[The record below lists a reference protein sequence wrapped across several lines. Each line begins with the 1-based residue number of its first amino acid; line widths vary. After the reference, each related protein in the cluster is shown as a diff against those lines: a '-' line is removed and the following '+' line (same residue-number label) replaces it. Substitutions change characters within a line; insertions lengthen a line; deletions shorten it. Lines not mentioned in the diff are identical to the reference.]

1 MKTSVAL
8 ISPLKWTFSLKMLS
22 YHIHVNAVG
31 VRPSM
36 LEVLLET
43 LTKRIGDLVEAYEL
57 FNLLHLCVVASCA
70 RVQPLNDGAHVTK
83 DTSVHKSCVCEVVSA
98 AATASTAT
106 AVVRKQK
113 EERGKKNPLTIVSS
127 KLLSLFNSIV
137 SSDYGKILFK
147 SSVEKNL
154 FLFN

>member
-1 MKTSVAL
+1 
-8 ISPLKWTFSLKMLS
+8 MLS

-70 RVQPLNDGAHVTK
+70 RVQALNDGAHVTE
-83 DTSVHKSCVCEVVSA
+83 DTSVHKSCMCEVVSA
-98 AATASTAT
+98 ATAAASTAT

-113 EERGKKNPLTIVSS
+113 EEKEGKRTR
-127 KLLSLFNSIV
+127 
-137 SSDYGKILFK
+137 
-147 SSVEKNL
+147 
-154 FLFN
+154 